1 MSYQYIA
8 GLYVGKYSH
17 IYICLLIRMLSV
29 VKGGEIIVGERRDY
43 IDFFKKNSWHL
54 AILFLFI
61 LGFFFN
67 NQLNQLYGVFGERN
81 YVMIH
86 LLIEIFIIITSF
98 TIAIQAWLIFPY
110 ILSNYRLYIGALFLA
125 VGFFEL
131 IHTFAY
137 KGMPF
142 FIRESST
149 YSASWFYM
157 LSRLTQA
164 LGILMFLILKPR
176 KVHRVQRWIVYSL
189 ACLYVVGWVFIIFYP
204 SQLLPTLVIEG
215 VGTTALKNGLQYA
228 AMVVQVVLVV
238 YLWKNTNVTFK
249 QNAMIIIA
257 SLYLI
262 LSDLMFTTYKSVYDI
277 RSFMGHVF
285 QLLTFTFSL
294 GALYYTSVEKPFQ
307 SLIATQKQLNYM
319 AYHDELTKL
328 PNSRFF
334 TEKLTKEL
342 KIQGTNKAIMMIEID
357 RLKSFNESF
366 GHSFRDILVQ
376 KVAVRLRE
384 SLPSDLFI
392 SKLRAGEFTI
402 ILHSVKNKE
411 DVIKV
416 CKQIQEGMKE
426 TFQIQ
431 HFQLTVT
438 LNMGVAAY
446 PDHGESEDELLKH
459 AQVAM
464 REAQKVTE
472 RYLFYRSEMD
482 QQLDERLLLEHDL
495 HGALEKGEFYLEYQP
510 QVDVHTGRIYAVEA
524 LIRWKHPEKGWISPA
539 TFIPLAE
546 ETGLIVPI
554 GEWVL
559 ETACRQA
566 KQWHDEGIP
575 KIGVA
580 VNLSIR
586 QFFQQNLVQMVEG
599 VLMRTNLAASYL
611 ELEITESMTMDTRHA
626 IKILHDLKRLGV
638 KIAID
643 DFGNRLF
650 IYVLSKRFSNG
661 LFKNRS
667 FICS

>member
-1 MSYQYIA
+1 
-8 GLYVGKYSH
+8 
-17 IYICLLIRMLSV
+17 
-29 VKGGEIIVGERRDY
+29 
-43 IDFFKKNSWHL
+43 
-54 AILFLFI
+54 
-61 LGFFFN
+61 
-67 NQLNQLYGVFGERN
+67 
-81 YVMIH
+81 
-86 LLIEIFIIITSF
+86 
-98 TIAIQAWLIFPY
+98 
-110 ILSNYRLYIGALFLA
+110 
-125 VGFFEL
+125 
-131 IHTFAY
+131 
-137 KGMPF
+137 
-142 FIRESST
+142 
-149 YSASWFYM
+149 
-157 LSRLTQA
+157 
-164 LGILMFLILKPR
+164 
-176 KVHRVQRWIVYSL
+176 
-189 ACLYVVGWVFIIFYP
+189 
-204 SQLLPTLVIEG
+204 
-215 VGTTALKNGLQYA
+215 
-228 AMVVQVVLVV
+228 
-238 YLWKNTNVTFK
+238 
-249 QNAMIIIA
+249 
-257 SLYLI
+257 
-262 LSDLMFTTYKSVYDI
+262 
-277 RSFMGHVF
+277 
-285 QLLTFTFSL
+285 
-294 GALYYTSVEKPFQ
+294 
-307 SLIATQKQLNYM
+307 
-319 AYHDELTKL
+319 
-328 PNSRFF
+328 
-334 TEKLTKEL
+334 
-342 KIQGTNKAIMMIEID
+342 
-357 RLKSFNESF
+357 
-366 GHSFRDILVQ
+366 
-376 KVAVRLRE
+376 
-384 SLPSDLFI
+384 
-392 SKLRAGEFTI
+392 
-402 ILHSVKNKE
+402 
-411 DVIKV
+411 
-416 CKQIQEGMKE
+416 MKE

-510 QVDVHTGRIYAVEA
+510 QVDVSTGRIYAVEA

-643 DFGNRLF
+643 DFGTGYSSMSYLKDF
-650 IYVLSKRFSNG
+650 PMDCLKID
-661 LFKNRS
+661 RS
-667 FICS
+667 FVRNVQSNHHDAALISMIISMAKHLELKVIAEGVEEVDQLSFLAERDCDSIQGYLFSRPIPPRELSENFDEIQKQIHSITRIGELTS